1 MHMSEQQNKDLIQ
14 SVYDA
19 FGSGEIQTILGN
31 LADDVTWTL
40 EGPSIIPF
48 TGKRKGVVQVKQF
61 FEILAT
67 TQTNQKLT
75 MEPLIAQ
82 GDQVAGVGRYAATV
96 TATGK
101 RFDTPVSHFFTIRN
115 GKIAR
120 FVDVIETATIADAYR
135 AVAAAG
141 R

>member
-1 MHMSEQQNKDLIQ
+1 MSEQQNVALIQ

-19 FGSGEIQTILGN
+19 FGRGDIQFILNN
-31 LADDVTWTL
+31 LTDDVEWTL

-48 TGKRKGVVQVKQF
+48 AGKRKGHAQVKQF
-61 FEILAT
+61 FEALAT
-67 TQTNQKLT
+67 TQTHQKLT

-82 GDQVAGVGRYAATV
+82 GDKVAGIGRYAATV

-101 RFDTPVSHFFTIRN
+101 SFDGHVSHFFTVRG

-120 FVDVIETATIADAYR
+120 FVDVADTAAMADAYR
-135 AVAAAG
+135 AASAAA